1 MDYGAP
7 NDDIVKTISFE
18 EIKTIADILE
28 VKLDISEDCNGE
40 TVYSLNRRIWLTTP
54 FTVSKETEDF
64 VKKLYNP
71 YSD

>member
-7 NDDIVKTISFE
+7 NDDVVKTVSFE
-18 EIKTIADILE
+18 EIKTIADILG
-28 VKLDISEDCNGE
+28 VKLDTFKACNGE

-54 FTVSKETEDF
+54 FTVSKEVEDF
-64 VKKLYNP
+64 VKNLYNP